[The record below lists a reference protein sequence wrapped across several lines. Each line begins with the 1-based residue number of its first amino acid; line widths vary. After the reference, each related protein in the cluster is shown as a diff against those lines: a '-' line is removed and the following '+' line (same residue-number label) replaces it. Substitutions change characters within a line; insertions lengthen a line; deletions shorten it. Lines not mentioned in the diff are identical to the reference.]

1 MNNIKYQNYSHYKLP
16 ITMDP
21 LKYGKLI
28 EQIGNKYII
37 TLSTPT
43 NIAVIKHINN
53 ENFVRIFRKGEL
65 IFEYKEIKIS
75 EFKFIRIISDQ
86 KFTFENNKLIATE
99 ILNVS
104 GSVIIFNNTTHLN
117 YTDTNSIQLKQDF
130 TPYGRFESIIQ
141 LFFIIVLIFEI
152 FFSQDVFIQ
161 TLFVSGIR
169 LYSMKG
175 NIIKLRR
182 VASKHK

>member
-99 ILNVS
+99 ILNAL
-104 GSVIIFNNTTHLN
+104 GSVIIFNSNTPL
-117 YTDTNSIQLKQDF
+117 YEDTNSILINPFYIIHNKDRVL
-130 TPYGRFESIIQ
+130 TPLNLNSTTI
-141 LFFIIVLIFEI
+141 LNN
-152 FFSQDVFIQ
+152 
-161 TLFVSGIR
+161 
-169 LYSMKG
+169 K
-175 NIIKLRR
+175 
-182 VASKHK
+182 